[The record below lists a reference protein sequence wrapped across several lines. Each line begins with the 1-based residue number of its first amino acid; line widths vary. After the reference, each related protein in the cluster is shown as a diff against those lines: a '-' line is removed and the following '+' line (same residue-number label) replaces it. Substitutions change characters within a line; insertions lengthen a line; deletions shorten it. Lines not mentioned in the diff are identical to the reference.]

1 MDLGLKDRVAVVT
14 GSARGIGAET
24 ARMLA
29 QEGAAVIVTDI
40 DGDGAAATARA
51 IEASGAKAIGV
62 KCDVRKEDDVRAMIA
77 AGRDAFGRIDVL
89 VNNAG
94 LVKDRSLVKMDEAD
108 WNLVLD
114 VSLKGVFHCCRAV
127 LPSMNERKWGRIINI
142 SSRALFGNPGQTNYS
157 TAKAGLIG
165 FTRALSFEQARNG
178 ITVNAIAPG
187 FIETD
192 YIQSLPNYGKIRENA
207 LAKNQVP
214 FAGETRDIASAV
226 AFMVSEPAR
235 YITGTTLFVTGGR
248 YGS

>member
-1 MDLGLKDRVAVVT
+1 MDLGLEGRVAVVT
-14 GSARGIGAET
+14 GAARGIGAET

-29 QEGAAVIVTDI
+29 REGAAVVVADI
-40 DGDGAAATARA
+40 DGDGAASTAAAINADGGRA
-51 IEASGAKAIGV
+51 LGV
-62 KCDVRKEDDVRAMIA
+62 RCDVRSEADARNMAA

-94 LVKDRSLVKMDEAD
+94 LVKDRSLLKMEEAD

-114 VSLKGVFHCCRAV
+114 VTLKGAFHCCRAV
-127 LPSMNERKWGRIINI
+127 LPSMNERKWGRIVNI
-142 SSRALFGNPGQTNYS
+142 VSRALFGNPGQTNYS
-157 TAKAGLIG
+157 TAKAGLVG
-165 FTRALSFEQARNG
+165 FTRALSMEQGRNG

-187 FIETD
+187 FIQTE
-192 YIQSLPNYGKIRENA
+192 YIQSLPNYDKIRENA

-214 FAGETRDIASAV
+214 IAGEPCDIASAV
-226 AFMVSEPAR
+226 AFMASEQAR

>member
-29 QEGAAVIVTDI
+29 QEGMAVIVTDI
-40 DGDGAAATARA
+40 DGDGAASAARA
-51 IEASGAKAIGV
+51 IEASGARAIGV
-62 KCDVRKEDDVRAMIA
+62 KCDVRKEEDVRAMVA
-77 AGRDAFGRIDVL
+77 TGLDAFGRIDVL

-127 LPSMNERKWGRIINI
+127 LPSMNERKWGRIVNI

-165 FTRALSFEQARNG
+165 FTRALSFEQAKNG

-207 LAKNQVP
+207 LAKNQVS
-214 FAGETRDIASAV
+214 FAGETRDIASSV

>member
-24 ARMLA
+24 ARLLA
-29 QEGAAVIVTDI
+29 GEGMAIVVTDI
-40 DGDGAAATARA
+40 DGAGAVAAANA
-51 IEASGAKAIGV
+51 ITSAGGKAIGV
-62 KCDVRKEDDVRAMIA
+62 ACDIRKESDVQAMVE
-77 AGRDAFGRIDVL
+77 AGRAAFGGIDVL

-114 VSLKGVFHCCRAV
+114 VTLKGAFHCCRAV
-127 LPSMNERKWGRIINI
+127 LPSMYERRWGRIVNI
-142 SSRALFGNPGQTNYS
+142 TSRALFGNPGQTNYS
-157 TAKAGLIG
+157 TAKAGLVG
-165 FTRALSFEQARNG
+165 FTRALSLEQARNG

-187 FIETD
+187 YIETD
-192 YIQSLPNYGKIRENA
+192 YIKSLPNFERVRDNA

-214 FAGETRDIASAV
+214 FGGETRDIASAV
-226 AFMVSEPAR
+226 AFMASEQAR

-248 YGS
+248 YGA